1 MFETTNQYTNDGF
14 STASL
19 VYRRHAPHAPHGA
32 PGSPP
37 IQCRQS
43 QDGASSRVA
52 GAEIG
57 RIGREQGTSLKPQG
71 AGEMCENSGIYG
83 DILWD
88 LQELDTINGF
98 WIANFIV
105 FLENWKFHRENRASP
120 MDLGPMNGIFQG
132 ESDYIFL
139 LGWAALRGAVGE
151 MVDTRIVCEY
161 RVYIYTYNIYI

>member
-98 WIANFIV
+98 
-105 FLENWKFHRENRASP
+105 
-120 MDLGPMNGIFQG
+120 
-132 ESDYIFL
+132 
-139 LGWAALRGAVGE
+139 
-151 MVDTRIVCEY
+151 
-161 RVYIYTYNIYI
+161 

>member
-1 MFETTNQYTNDGF
+1 MIYTF
-14 STASL
+14 S
-19 VYRRHAPHAPHGA
+19 G
-32 PGSPP
+32 GSPP

-57 RIGREQGTSLKPQG
+57 RIGREQGTSLKVQG

-98 WIANFIV
+98 RIANFIV

-132 ESDYIFL
+132 KVTTFL
-139 LGWAALRGAVGE
+139 GMCGSERGSWGNG
-151 MVDTRIVCEY
+151 R
-161 RVYIYTYNIYI
+161 YTYSLLIWCT